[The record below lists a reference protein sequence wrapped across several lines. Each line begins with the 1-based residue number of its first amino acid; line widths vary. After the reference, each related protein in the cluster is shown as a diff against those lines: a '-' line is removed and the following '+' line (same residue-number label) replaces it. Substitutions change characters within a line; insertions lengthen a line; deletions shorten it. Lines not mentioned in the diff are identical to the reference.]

1 MQTLQRRPPT
11 QAKPAASKKQEKLLL
26 MDKTV
31 LTCTFL
37 ACATAIGISLKPHP
51 TEKMGLEQLR
61 QGKFNQAAITLE
73 EAIKK
78 NGPTCE
84 AYLGLARAYNHMMR
98 YEQGL
103 ASADQALQY
112 HQIEPNVWAEHA
124 VANFGLGNYRAALSD
139 AEQALSLD
147 SSNYRAM
154 NVQEQ
159 VKNVLAENKPAQ

>member
-1 MQTLQRRPPT
+1 MQPLQRRPWT
-11 QAKPAASKKQEKLLL
+11 QENRATGKKQKKLLL

-37 ACATAIGISLKPHP
+37 ACATAIGISMKPHP
-51 TEKMGLEQLR
+51 TEKMGLEQIH

-103 ASADQALQY
+103 ASADKALQY
-112 HQIEPNVWAEHA
+112 HQIEPNAWAEHA
-124 VANFGLGNYRAALSD
+124 VANFGLGNYQAALSD

-154 NVQEQ
+154 HVQEKAQ
-159 VKNVLAENKPAQ
+159 SVLAENKPAQ